1 MKATFFFCAI
11 ALLICGQSFAMHEKL
26 VEKWAQKIMKIQF
39 MHKCWGHKSMMKWH
53 HKMEELQEECM
64 QLTPSFEINL
74 FENDEDATND
84 FFEGDDNDDDE
95 YDPFISGNAV
105 DSNAGFQSLP
115 ATLPFRGANGQP
127 MNPYEAFA
135 AFFAQAQAQAAKA
148 SRNKR
153 SPGKKPTAADFRKMA
168 GQISEFKEQMKHNI
182 GNLTCVM
189 AKMGQLDGN
198 LDIKL
203 EFFTEKIWD
212 MFDADEQPDYEFK
225 EKVIKGYEH
234 CHRFCQSIPQDL
246 LEEKG
251 PMYAQFGRMKMFYKC
266 AMKMEKEM
274 CVKKELHEWVSMMI
288 GKENGDNSGLRRR
301 LGLPDDKY
309 DAPLMAMTVKM
320 MNKTPV
326 QKFIMKFMM
335 GE

>member
-1 MKATFFFCAI
+1 M
-11 ALLICGQSFAMHEKL
+11 G
-26 VEKWAQKIMKIQF
+26 
-39 MHKCWGHKSMMKWH
+39 
-53 HKMEELQEECM
+53 
-64 QLTPSFEINL
+64 
-74 FENDEDATND
+74 TND
-84 FFEGDDNDDDE
+84 FFEGDSNDDDE

-148 SRNKR
+148 GRNKR

-168 GQISEFKEQMKHNI
+168 GQISQ
-182 GNLTCVM
+182 
-189 AKMGQLDGN
+189 
-198 LDIKL
+198 
-203 EFFTEKIWD
+203 
-212 MFDADEQPDYEFK
+212 FK